1 MALTET
7 ALMGI
12 ACILAHAGENAQT
25 DQWANKLDLS
35 DKAKVVSLVQS
46 KACLPNSIEALL
58 TQSKSDGLKNGGQ
71 GVINGAPSRGTKSG
85 AD

>member
-12 ACILAHAGENAQT
+12 ACILAHSGENAQT
-25 DQWANKLDLS
+25 DQWAKHLDLN

-46 KACLPNSIEALL
+46 NACLPSSIEALL
-58 TQSKSDGLKNGGQ
+58 AQPKSEGLKNGGQ

-85 AD
+85 AE

>member
-25 DQWANKLDLS
+25 DQWAKQLDLI

-46 KACLPNSIEALL
+46 NACLPSSIEALL
-58 TQSKSDGLKNGGQ
+58 AQPKDGLKNGGQ
-71 GVINGAPSRGTKSG
+71 GIINGAPSRGTKSG
-85 AD
+85 AE